1 MSVFLGSSSA
11 TIDPLCAAL
20 ELASFPASKQ
30 DVQKGVQENDTVP
43 SEEAWQ
49 NPSNHIHQPNSSTV
63 DLVWP
68 RHTSTTC
75 FFVMHL
81 ISIEGSKAQNLAM
94 NRFFTML
101 KISRGILPIWLVQ
114 LLFQCLMKMSC
125 SPWGRIRMLFHS
137 ATGNVLRIT
146 WISSWQA
153 MSLTTWD
160 ARAGQRQFCSEKH
173 RNHQMLNSLGAWVL
187 SPNEVF
193 KKTFISRKDHTISKS
208 WVLQT
213 GAFFS
218 YVLSKHQDRDASG
231 AVLWSLQR
239 GWCMAQLCHVWFW
252 LGACFTCKDP
262 QCLNLWTSRHHQVAP
277 TVTME
282 QAAWVSFLRFM
293 WVWWFWMEQNRAA
306 GLPGACHCQVDV
318 GFHWLLRPGC
328 CSTHHCHGG
337 VNSSDESQAS
347 LECVSCSHWSP
358 ILLDSKGFVS
368 PNVLCWGVHQPKCM
382 RTHGFPWKWWVSIG
396 KHFGSFIE
404 IQRKTPGGAQRQMG
418 LYLSQSF
425 QVFLVQLGFLH
436 TRIAKKKSKWGP
448 ACVLIF
454 RLLSEKFQV
463 S

>member
-1 MSVFLGSSSA
+1 MS
-11 TIDPLCAAL
+11 
-20 ELASFPASKQ
+20 
-30 DVQKGVQENDTVP
+30 
-43 SEEAWQ
+43 
-49 NPSNHIHQPNSSTV
+49 
-63 DLVWP
+63 
-68 RHTSTTC
+68 
-75 FFVMHL
+75 
-81 ISIEGSKAQNLAM
+81 
-94 NRFFTML
+94 RFFTML

-125 SPWGRIRMLFHS
+125 S

-231 AVLWSLQR
+231 TVLWSLQR

-252 LGACFTCKDP
+252 LGACFACKDP

-282 QAAWVSFLRFM
+282 QAAWVSFLQSI
-293 WVWWFWMEQNRAA
+293 WVWWFWMEQKNQAA
-306 GLPGACHCQVDV
+306 WLPGACHCQVDV

-337 VNSSDESQAS
+337 VSVLRWGKPSVQLGFVYVFESQN
-347 LECVSCSHWSP
+347 E
-358 ILLDSKGFVS
+358 FVS
-368 PNVLCWGVHQPKCM
+368 PNVLCWGVHQPKYM
-382 RTHGFPWKWWVSIG
+382 RTRGNMEVVGFHGETW
-396 KHFGSFIE
+396 GSNMGSSD
-404 IQRKTPGGAQRQMG
+404 IQRKHGRSTAANGSLPQDFLENFGESFCSLQLHQSSVYSHALWSAIEHLTRQCHHTWRCDDSYYRG
-418 LYLSQSF
+418 VEVNAPWEASF
-425 QVFLVQLGFLH
+425 PIQWTALISRK
-436 TRIAKKKSKWGP
+436 TRRNSAELRCIMLK
-448 ACVLIF
+448 
-454 RLLSEKFQV
+454 LLSCHSWRQICPIELTLLSSMFFAGKTLIAC
-463 S
+463 